1 MNRLLTFFIILG
13 LSACCASNV
22 NAANLLINGD
32 LDLGTHEVDTNPPWT
47 LDEFKGAVPAENP
60 GTFASFAN
68 HTPNP
73 VDPLPD
79 PDTTRVGLWARN
91 FEGTTA
97 VPATVDL
104 YQDVPGL
111 PLTPYTLSGWARFE
125 QFYNGGLTNYPFF
138 NTTTNEF
145 ELLPSPTDTF
155 LAIDFLGPGDAL
167 ISTAQV
173 ELKANGQTNNNQ
185 WMQHFVTATSPVGT
199 VEVRARFSAKNM
211 VAVSGAQS
219 AFGDD
224 FNLEIVPEPTS
235 VALGLTGLLGLMG
248 LVRRR

>member
-1 MNRLLTFFIILG
+1 
-13 LSACCASNV
+13 
-22 NAANLLINGD
+22 
-32 LDLGTHEVDTNPPWT
+32 
-47 LDEFKGAVPAENP
+47 
-60 GTFASFAN
+60 
-68 HTPNP
+68 
-73 VDPLPD
+73 
-79 PDTTRVGLWARN
+79 
-91 FEGTTA
+91 
-97 VPATVDL
+97 
-104 YQDVPGL
+104 
-111 PLTPYTLSGWARFE
+111 
-125 QFYNGGLTNYPFF
+125 
-138 NTTTNEF
+138 
-145 ELLPSPTDTF
+145 